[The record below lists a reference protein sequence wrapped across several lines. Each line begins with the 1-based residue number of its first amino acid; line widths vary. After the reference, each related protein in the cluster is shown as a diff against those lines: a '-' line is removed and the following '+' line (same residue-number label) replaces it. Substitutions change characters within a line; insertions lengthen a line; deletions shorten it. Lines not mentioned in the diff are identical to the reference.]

1 MFAIGSKMLAE
12 EIGLARGYQL
22 WQLTIVCC
30 SIHANK
36 DNNSACS
43 NPVANRIATTIYY
56 TVQTF
61 VSRTSEV
68 KVNWRR
74 RQPLGRQYANEPAD
88 RW

>member
-12 EIGLARGYQL
+12 EIGLAWGYQL
-22 WQLTIVCC
+22 WQLTLVCC

-56 TVQTF
+56 TVQTILY
-61 VSRTSEV
+61 RA
-68 KVNWRR
+68 
-74 RQPLGRQYANEPAD
+74 RQKSK
-88 RW
+88 